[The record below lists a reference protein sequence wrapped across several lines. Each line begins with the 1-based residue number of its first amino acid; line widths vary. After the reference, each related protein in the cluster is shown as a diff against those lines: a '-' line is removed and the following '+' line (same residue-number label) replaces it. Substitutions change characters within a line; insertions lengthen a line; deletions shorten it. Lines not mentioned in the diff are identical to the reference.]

1 MVYKQGE
8 VQLVKAPADTKELLK
23 LRKKLNLEVSIAQF
37 KEMVKNLPCTV
48 IDKMTD
54 RQFDQLLMKEPELL
68 DYLLFLPN
76 REVDTGFGAWCAYK
90 GAAEQRKKA
99 AKADKTITEPE
110 INIADPLDFVR
121 LARLLTGGDMSVM
134 NEIDYAD
141 IGSASNFFHM
151 HKQSFAERGI
161 DTMSDLAAYD
171 SGKIWLLGL
180 VDILIKHDYACELD
194 WKADIEEF
202 VWAVEQL
209 FIVRAMSLPVNS
221 FGLFEDDD
229 VELWLTELN
238 KNWQTLNFCLLQVD
252 INSDSYVLVPCLLH
266 VLDKVMDTAAK
277 SHILNLWQSGVIL
290 KPWQSGVR
298 TK

>member
-48 IDKMTD
+48 IEKMTD
-54 RQFDQLLMKEPELL
+54 RQFIQLLMTMPELQG
-68 DYLLFLPN
+68 YLLFLPN
-76 REVDTGFGAWCAYK
+76 RKVDTGFGAWCAYK
-90 GAAEQRKKA
+90 GAAEQREKA
-99 AKADKTITEPE
+99 AKADKTILEPK
-110 INIADPLDFVR
+110 INIADPLHFVH
-121 LARLLTGGDMSVM
+121 LARLLTNGDMSVM
-134 NEIDYAD
+134 NEINYAD
-141 IGSASNFFHM
+141 SGSASNFFHT
-151 HKQSFAERGI
+151 HKQSFVERGI

-180 VDILIKHDYACELD
+180 VDILIKHGYACELD

-209 FIVRAMSLPVNS
+209 FVVRAMSLPVNS

-238 KNWQTLNFCLLQVD
+238 KNWQTLNFCLLQID
-252 INSDSYVLVPCLLH
+252 INSDSYVLIPCLLH
-266 VLDKVMDTAAK
+266 VFDKVMDCAAEANLNIFCNLGNLEK
-277 SHILNLWQSGVIL
+277 S
-290 KPWQSGVR
+290 
-298 TK
+298 